1 MKSKKTSVKFIN
13 DKDIDENTY
22 LWRYVDTHKFLSFI
36 LNKSLFFTRLDK
48 FEDQKEGTTIS
59 HLYYQNLRKT
69 YEKDPELIKMT
80 GGISLEIM
88 GAKMNEID
96 KQINQIQKSNFA
108 NCWFMAND
116 YSESVAMWN
125 LYSNPNSLA
134 IKIKYSDFKNI
145 ISEKGLLSYYDDLEI
160 LCSPIKYVDF
170 INPNI
175 IETELIDSVFIKD
188 ISFNHEKEFR
198 IILKKEF
205 NKIPPVEYHPSIHRK
220 KSEKLHANLYDEIG
234 MELDFIDFE
243 KFPFELIFHP
253 KSQEWVK
260 QNVKNILKSTK
271 THLKTKESLLELK

>member
-1 MKSKKTSVKFIN
+1 MKTKKASVTFIN
-13 DKDIDENTY
+13 DENIDENTY
-22 LWRYVDTHKFLSFI
+22 LWRYIDTHKFLSFI

-48 FEDQKEGTTIS
+48 FEDQKEGIKIS
-59 HLYYQNLRKT
+59 HLFYQNLRKT

-80 GGISLEIM
+80 GGISVEIM
-88 GAKMNEID
+88 GDKMNEID
-96 KQINQIQKSNFA
+96 EQINQIQKSNFA

-145 ISEKGLLSYYDDLEI
+145 ISEKGLLSYYEDIEI
-160 LCSPIKYVDF
+160 ICSPIKYVDF
-170 INPNI
+170 TFPKIE
-175 IETELIDSVFIKD
+175 ETELLESVFIKD

-205 NKIPPVEYHPSIHRK
+205 EKIPPVEYHPLIHRK
-220 KSEKLHANLYDEIG
+220 KSEKSHAALHDKIG

-243 KFPFELIFHP
+243 KFPYELIFHP
-253 KSQEWVK
+253 KSQDWVK
-260 QNVKNILKSTK
+260 QNIKDILKITK
-271 THLKTKESLLELK
+271 TNIKIQESILDLK

>member
-1 MKSKKTSVKFIN
+1 MKTKKASVKFIN
-13 DKDIDENTY
+13 DEDIDENTY
-22 LWRYVDTHKFLSFI
+22 LWRYIDTHKFLSFI

-48 FEDQKEGTTIS
+48 FEDQKEGIKIS
-59 HLYYQNLRKT
+59 HLFYQNLRKT

-80 GGISLEIM
+80 GGISVEIM
-88 GAKMNEID
+88 GSKMNEID
-96 KQINQIQKSNFA
+96 KQVNQIQKSNFA

-145 ISEKGLLSYYDDLEI
+145 ISEKGLLSYYEDIEI
-160 LCSPIKYVDF
+160 VCSPIKYVDF
-170 INPNI
+170 ISPKI
-175 IETELIDSVFIKD
+175 EETELLDSVFIKD

-205 NKIPPVEYHPSIHRK
+205 EKIPPVEYHPSIHRK
-220 KSEKLHANLYDEIG
+220 KSEKLHADLHDKIG

-243 KFPFELIFHP
+243 KFPYELIFHP
-253 KSQEWVK
+253 KSPEWVK
-260 QNVKNILKSTK
+260 QNVKKILETTK
-271 THLKTKESLLELK
+271 TNLKTQESILDLK